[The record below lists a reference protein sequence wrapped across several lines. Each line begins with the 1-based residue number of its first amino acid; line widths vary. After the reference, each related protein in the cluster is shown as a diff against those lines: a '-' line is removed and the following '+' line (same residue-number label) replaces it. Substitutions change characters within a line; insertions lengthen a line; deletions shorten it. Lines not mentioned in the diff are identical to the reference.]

1 MARVPLGPYT
11 LLPVVVGGGPRYGA
25 LVGGMYWAMLFLLAV
40 VYACTLIGY
49 SVPLSGSAHEA
60 LKTLHSAFGMGI
72 LGLFGLRLLIRL
84 IDNEPPMPPPMVQ
97 WQARATKGLQ
107 WALYLFML
115 FMPLGGWLILNASGL
130 SPTFY
135 GLELPVLVAPDKE
148 WVGTLK
154 IVHAFGAMLGYLL
167 VGLNILALLY
177 WHCRPG
183 DRLPPARAPLS
194 LR

>member
-25 LVGGMYWAMLFLLAV
+25 LVGGMYWAMLLLLAA

-49 SVPLSGSAHEA
+49 SVQLSNSAHEA
-60 LKTLHSAFGMGI
+60 LETLHSVFGLGI

-84 IDNEPPMPPPMVQ
+84 IDNEPPMQPPMVQ
-97 WQARATKGLQ
+97 WQARATRGLQ

-115 FMPLGGWLILNASGL
+115 VMPLGGWLILNASGVSL
-130 SPTFY
+130 AFY

-148 WVGTLK
+148 WVSTLK
-154 IVHAFGAMLGYLL
+154 VVHAFGAMLGYLL

-177 WHCRPG
+177 GHYRPG
-183 DRLPPARAPLS
+183 DRLPPAPAPLS